1 MLDTSDF
8 DAHMELVNMAHYNP
22 SWQQPSTCKRPSMF
36 PTRPTIVQRL
46 FRWLFGE

>member
-8 DAHMELVNMAHYNP
+8 DAHMELVKMVDYSP
-22 SWQQPSTCKRPSMF
+22 SWERPSTCKRPVVV

-46 FRWLFGE
+46 LRWLFGE